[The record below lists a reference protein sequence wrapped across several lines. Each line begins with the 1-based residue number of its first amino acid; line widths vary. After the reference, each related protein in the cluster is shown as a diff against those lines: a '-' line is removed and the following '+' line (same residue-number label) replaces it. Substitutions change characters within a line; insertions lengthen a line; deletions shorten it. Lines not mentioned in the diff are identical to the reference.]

1 MVESKLT
8 IALWASAYLVQSRSA
23 SKYLQ
28 SNILQSWGIIFQSEL
43 CPNLH
48 HSIKWSR
55 TKSFFVV
62 CRSLSGGAFGVI
74 LLTRSGECRNTG
86 LGVISELRPNLKKL
100 ILIAL
105 LRKKVEMEIVVV
117 VILFHTTRS
126 TVPLILI
133 MDVYF
138 LVFKCLFII
147 KRKQAKI
154 TDSPNYTL
162 LIFWISVWFLKNIN
176 IILSLLSSLS
186 LYCSTGHEISPS
198 SSYSLGSVAASRK
211 LSLCEYQ

>member
-1 MVESKLT
+1 MISCFCHLQIHYNVIAVNSTEQIDLYYKTVVSLMVESKLT

-105 LRKKVEMEIVVV
+105 
-117 VILFHTTRS
+117 
-126 TVPLILI
+126 
-133 MDVYF
+133 
-138 LVFKCLFII
+138 
-147 KRKQAKI
+147 
-154 TDSPNYTL
+154 
-162 LIFWISVWFLKNIN
+162 
-176 IILSLLSSLS
+176 
-186 LYCSTGHEISPS
+186 
-198 SSYSLGSVAASRK
+198 
-211 LSLCEYQ
+211 